1 MSPQVML
8 FLLQAMF
15 WAGFGDPGRPP
26 PCFSVSSLACSLSA
40 CAARLFPLPTGTP
53 RKSLAASWLPA
64 SCPQNKSHK
73 TPQRAANKHGNVVVR
88 WSMLSLSLCPCVEVE
103 CDARRPS
110 REQKVG
116 WWARRHFTTRKRTH
130 LELTDGVDLSLHAI
144 CISRTSDEQSRKLR
158 SHNINT

>member
-15 WAGFGDPGRPP
+15 WAGFGDPARGRPP
-26 PCFSVSSLACSLSA
+26 PCFSLPASPRALTRCMRRERYYSLS
-40 CAARLFPLPTGTP
+40 P
-53 RKSLAASWLPA
+53 RAHHEKVWLPA

-73 TPQRAANKHGNVVVR
+73 TPPLQQAWQCCCPLANA
-88 WSMLSLSLCPCVEVE
+88 LSLICACI

-130 LELTDGVDLSLHAI
+130 LGLIDAELISLY
-144 CISRTSDEQSRKLR
+144 TLFV
-158 SHNINT
+158 